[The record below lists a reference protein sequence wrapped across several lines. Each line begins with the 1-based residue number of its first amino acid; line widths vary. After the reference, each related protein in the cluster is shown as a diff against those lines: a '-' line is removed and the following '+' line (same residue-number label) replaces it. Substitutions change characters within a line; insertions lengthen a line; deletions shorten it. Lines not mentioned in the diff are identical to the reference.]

1 MLVVFGAGGRC
12 GQAVVRAALRAGL
25 AVRPVV
31 RDDREARALDR
42 IIDVNHV
49 RYADPAHIGSVDQA
63 MAGGTALVTALD
75 ARCWGHG
82 AERLDDGAGRR
93 VIERAHALGM
103 APLVHLCVVGAYR
116 WSPHPLNRRSFRSD
130 RQIRLA
136 TTLPWT
142 AIRVSCFHDELIDGH
157 LRPPDGRAPHPVPDS
172 ARLSPLCRDELAAG
186 LVARLGDLPR
196 NRTLYVGGP
205 EVWTAEA
212 LRALVP
218 PSPRLARRTAW
229 GALPPGDL
237 SVSPETTRVSLGR
250 RPEITLQQALLSR
263 PVEATRGPIPMGSP
277 LPAHP
282 SDAGAPILALPGLV
296 PPLRRAVHAALLRDL
311 EAAGH
316 APAGLWIDWSRAR
329 PDPRQRPITVYDGV
343 LQGVLDVTA
352 RRADGS
358 AAHVGAVSV
367 HWDALGDVL
376 LVWFGRPDGRLPPH
390 LWASLDLGVQRRLRG
405 GPLAPA

>member
-93 VIERAHALGM
+93 VLERAHALGM

-116 WSPHPLNRRSFRSD
+116 WSPHPLNRRSFRGD

-218 PSPRLARRTAW
+218 PSARLARRTAW

-237 SVSPETTRVSLGR
+237 SVAPETTRVSLGR

-263 PVEATRGPIPMGSP
+263 PVEAARGPIPMGSP

-329 PDPRQRPITVYDGV
+329 PDARQRTVTVYDGV
-343 LQGVLDVTA
+343 IQGVSDVTA

-358 AAHVGAVSV
+358 AAHVGPVAV

-376 LVWFGRPDGRLPPH
+376 LVWFRRPDGRLPPH